1 MAQTENSF
9 VKFLKDWMLI
19 IGIVAGA
26 AMYLVYHAIPV
37 LHPAGPV
44 LESIIKVLQPVLLFA
59 MLFLSFCKIE
69 PRQLKPHKWQAWL
82 LLIQGLLFIGLSMA
96 LYAFPGISHR
106 IALESLMLCLICPTA
121 TACAV
126 VTGKL
131 GGDMAGVVTYT
142 ILINLLVS
150 IAVPLLVPLIHPME
164 GMTFFTAF
172 CKILAKVFP
181 LLIMP
186 CLLAWAVRYLLPDLH
201 AMFLKHVDLSFTI
214 WAVSLTMAI
223 LMSTRAIVHSGESS
237 VILLEIALASLLA
250 CAFQFWAGRKIGAA
264 YGQTITAGQAL
275 GQKNTVFGIWMGY
288 TFLDPIVSVSCG
300 FYSIWHNCYNTWQ
313 LNRARESSK
322 SAAPGRIYYERGTIR
337 RKNLS

>member
-1 MAQTENSF
+1 MAAAGNSF
-9 VKFLKDWMLI
+9 VRFLKDWMLI
-19 IGIVAGA
+19 IGIVAGVTA
-26 AMYLVYHAIPV
+26 YLVYHSISA

-44 LESIIKVLQPVLLFA
+44 LESTVKFLQPVLLFA

-69 PRQLKPHKWQAWL
+69 PRQLRPHKWQAWL
-82 LLIQGLLFIGLSMA
+82 LLIQGLLFVA
-96 LYAFPGISHR
+96 LALLLLAFPDIPRR

-142 ILINLLVS
+142 IFINLLVS

-186 CLLAWAVRYLLPDLH
+186 CLLAWFIRFFLPRLH
-201 AMFLKHVDLSFTI
+201 AVLLKYVNLSFTI
-214 WAVSLTMAI
+214 WAVSLMLAV
-223 LMSTRAIVHSGESS
+223 LMSTRAIVRSGESI
-237 VILLEIALASLLA
+237 VILFEIALVSMIA
-250 CAFQFWAGRKIGAA
+250 CAFQFWAGKRIGAV

-313 LNRARESSK
+313 LNHIRKPAG
-322 SAAPGRIYYERGTIR
+322 SAAPGRAYYEPETNR
-337 RKNLS
+337 RQSVS